1 MAQLV
6 EARGD
11 VTFKDPPLPAS
22 TIGTLATSARQVS
35 LASEGAI
42 IKRLRRW
49 SHARTPDA
57 VLGRTAQDHPFCPER
72 LDFTRPVKGDVLEEC
87 LTIAQQAPTGSNW
100 QNWHF
105 VVVTDSAKRAAL
117 AELYRK
123 GWDIYTTLPF
133 AASNLTFE
141 NAERNTIQARVM
153 ASAQY
158 LADHM
163 HQAPVHVIP
172 CIALPGDRVERQS
185 ARVQSALWGSIEQ
198 AGRSF
203 MLAARARGLG
213 TTWTCLHLFFEEEAV
228 QLLGH
233 PLCRGRPGSPDP
245 GSLHERHTVQASTS
259 GTPPHDGPLGGL
271 VGQPS

>member
-1 MAQLV
+1 MPERLTLSSD
-6 EARGD
+6 ELL
-11 VTFKDPPLPAS
+11 K
-22 TIGTLATSARQVS
+22 TIRS
-35 LASEGAI
+35 
-42 IKRLRRW
+42 
-49 SHARTPDA
+49 
-57 VLGRTAQDHPFCPER
+57 VLKR

-87 LTIAQQAPTGSNW
+87 LTIAQ
-100 QNWHF
+100 
-105 VVVTDSAKRAAL
+105 
-117 AELYRK
+117 
-123 GWDIYTTLPF
+123 
-133 AASNLTFE
+133 
-141 NAERNTIQARVM
+141 
-153 ASAQY
+153 
-158 LADHM
+158 
-163 HQAPVHVIP
+163 QAPVHVIP